1 MCDTLVA
8 LSNAT
13 KDNSVIFAKNSDREP
28 NEPQIM
34 LRIPGRMNEKGKKVK
49 CTYVEVEQRELTNE
63 VILIKPHW
71 MWGAEMG
78 INDKGLVIGNEAV
91 FTKEKLEPEAL
102 LGMDML
108 RLALE
113 SCERAI
119 DAVHYIVHLLERYG
133 QGGKA
138 GYTENLR
145 YHNSFII
152 ADSKDAYVLET
163 AAKNWA
169 VKHINDIY
177 TISNSLSIRNDFDG
191 CSSGLIENAIR
202 KRWCKSKEDFSFKSC
217 YEDQLYSFAAK
228 GDYRQSYT
236 ESSLRNNAGK
246 IDVNCMMSILRSHC
260 DNDKVKNFK
269 AGSMKSVCMHGGGIV
284 SSQTTG
290 SMVVQLKDG
299 DITLWTTGTSLPCIS
314 LYKPYWFTKS
324 REMFFSEEE
333 QHKAVE
339 NWKKIEKLHRSILS
353 GEVTELAS
361 LIDER
366 DKIESEFFKL
376 AAQVRTEEDKIEA
389 MSYAQK
395 AEEKFYREL
404 IDNLSV
410 ISKKS
415 KRFNSN
421 LYYGWYWKRQNNT
434 LGS

>member
-8 LSNAT
+8 LSNVT

-34 LRIPGRMNEKGKKVK
+34 IRIPGRVNEKGKKVK
-49 CTYVEVEQRELTNE
+49 CTYIEVDQREFTNE

-113 SCERAI
+113 SCDSAI
-119 DAVHYIVHLLERYG
+119 NAVNYIVHLLEHYG

-138 GYTENLR
+138 GYTQNLR

-152 ADSKDAYVLET
+152 ADHKDAFVLET
-163 AAKNWA
+163 TAKNWA

-177 TISNSLSIRNDFDG
+177 TISNSLTLRNDFDK

-202 KRWCKSKEDFSFKSC
+202 KRWCKSEKDFSFKSC
-217 YEDQLYSFAAK
+217 YEDKIYSFAAK
-228 GDYRQSYT
+228 GDYRQNYT
-236 ESSLRNNAGK
+236 ESSLKDNAGK

-269 AGSMKSVCMHGGGIV
+269 AGSMKSVCMHGGGII

-299 DITLWTTGTSLPCIS
+299 GVTLWSTGTSLPCIS

-324 REMFFSEEE
+324 REMFFTED
-333 QHKAVE
+333 QQCKAAE
-339 NWKKIEKLHRSILS
+339 DWKEIEKLHRSILN
-353 GEVTELAS
+353 GELAELTS
-361 LIDER
+361 IVNER
-366 DKIESEFFKL
+366 DKIEAGFFKL
-376 AAQVRTEEDKIEA
+376 VEEVRTEEDKIEA
-389 MSYAQK
+389 MNYAQK
-395 AEEKFYREL
+395 AEEKFCREL
-404 IDNLSV
+404 IDSLSV
-410 ISKKS
+410 ISGKG
-415 KRFNSN
+415 KRLNSN
-421 LYYGWYWKRQNNT
+421 LYYSWYWKRQNNK